1 MKAQEADITKMLA
14 ATTHLGSENSEIQMM
29 EYIFKRRT
37 DGVHIINLKKTWEK
51 LMLAARA
58 IATIENPEDVF
69 VVSSRPYGQRAVL
82 KFARYIG
89 TSSMAGR
96 YTPGKFFF
104 GLIHKVVKIFCGIF
118 HACFSFFR
126 KW

>member
-1 MKAQEADITKMLA
+1 
-14 ATTHLGSENSEIQMM
+14 M
-29 EYIFKRRT
+29 EHIFKRRT

-89 TSSMAGR
+89 TSSMLIPQ
-96 YTPGKFFF
+96 PGLSILLFLATTRETSPLDSCGGFWPVKFCVF
-104 GLIHKVVKIFCGIF
+104 VVPFPVNCNGMLCRIC
-118 HACFSFFR
+118 SFTAIL
-126 KW
+126 K